1 MTAAHRPYPEWT
13 TDENGTPVRVTPPGA
28 KPRRDEAAA
37 PRRLQPVPMLTV
49 QEVAA
54 ALRVSRQTVYR
65 MVHAEEI
72 PSVRVGR
79 SVRVPETALQRWM
92 GGEE

>member
-1 MTAAHRPYPEWT
+1 MTAAHRRYPEWS
-13 TDENGTPVRVTPPGA
+13 TDANGLPVRVSPPGA

-79 SVRVPETALQRWM
+79 SVRIPETALHKYLGR
-92 GGEE
+92 ES